1 MYLKRI
7 SVKNYRNF
15 GDQPFVL
22 LLKPFTL
29 LLGENNVGKTNLLN
43 AIALLFSQEIGV
55 VQRRILDV
63 EDFNY
68 GSLTAFRKQV
78 ADAEKD
84 AAEVVFP
91 EVIIDA
97 VLSDFEPDQEA
108 VVGDWFVDSALDTAQ
123 VTYRFALHASFGL
136 EKRVKW
142 VNEQRKL
149 LETMAPNAGGE
160 AGAPPAETWR
170 QVDLPIRDYR
180 YTLYGGGDPSN
191 ECQAHQLGKLRAEIL
206 DALRDARKELM
217 AGGEQRLLYRVL
229 RQGAD
234 SNYSDLKQK
243 LTELEHCVQ
252 KNQNLKNLTGA
263 VQRLLKRVSLESTT
277 GDNVVG
283 LRFSSPEATELLK
296 KIGMIYGLDPVS
308 VARNGLGRNNLLY
321 LSLVLSQLA
330 RADAPTNEG
339 YACFRFVGVEEPEAH
354 LHPHLQDHL
363 ARNIEIL
370 REEHDKSIQLLL
382 TSHST
387 HIAAKL
393 SLENIVVLFQEN
405 PGGALKSHYLL
416 DGLDESKDQ
425 DSIRFLSLYLDATKS
440 RMFFA
445 RRLILVEGI
454 AEQVVIPRLFEIH
467 TSGKRTLEGIGAT
480 ILNVN
485 GVAFSHFLKIVRN
498 GYFRRCV
505 VLTDRDT
512 KKVTQQR
519 APALKAEFEIP
530 KLIRV
535 EITSD
540 TTFERDLIASN
551 RSGAGKGILLK
562 ALQETK
568 PVSGKALA
576 QARTLSDL
584 DVDEFFA
591 QIEDYKAE
599 FAFNLS
605 HGLEDP
611 NCGLTIPPYISS
623 AFGFLE

>member
-7 SVKNYRNF
+7 SVRNYRNF

-160 AGAPPAETWR
+160 ADAPPAETWR

-191 ECQAHQLGKLRAEIL
+191 ECQAHQLGKLRAEML

-263 VQRLLKRVSLESTT
+263 VQQLLKRVSLESTT
-277 GDNVVG
+277 GDNFVG

-296 KIGMIYGLDPVS
+296 KIGMIYGLYPVS
-308 VARNGLGRNNLLY
+308 VARTGLGRNNLLY

-416 DGLDESKDQ
+416 EGL
-425 DSIRFLSLYLDATKS
+425 
-440 RMFFA
+440 
-445 RRLILVEGI
+445 